1 MAATGLLK
9 RCRRVLLDLSGT
21 LHIEDTVTRNAPVAL
36 QKLRDSGRDVR
47 FVTNTTDQ
55 SRRGLHSQLL
65 QLGFEVR
72 PEEIFTSLSAARQL
86 VDARGLRPLLLLA
99 DGAMEEFEGVDTSS
113 PNAVVIGHAPE
124 HFHYERL
131 REAFRVL
138 MADETNVLVAVHKGR
153 YFQGSGGFELG
164 LGGFVAGLEHS
175 TGRFF
180 MGAVRDMGG
189 SEDDLPGCVMIGD
202 DARDDVGGALECG
215 MQAVLVQT
223 GKYRPGDEA
232 GRACK
237 AVAADFA
244 AAVVECWCNGRTMRV
259 AAGWLSPAAAVGTRR
274 EKDLLKLGEQTDWFL
289 LRAGGKAT
297 IPFKGKACGLLTL
310 LGPDAPT
317 LLIRVD
323 GGLSRRLTLLDRWC
337 YYWRDA
343 VVLLCDGLAD
353 ETHMLDL
360 EVEADPPDH
369 DVLKRP
375 PCSELWDT

>member
-1 MAATGLLK
+1 MAAAGLLK
-9 RCRRVLLDLSGT
+9 RCSRALLDLSGT

-164 LGGFVAGLEHS
+164 LGAFVAGLEHS
-175 TGRFF
+175 TGRHATVVGKPMREFF

-244 AAVVECWCNGRTMRV
+244 AAV
-259 AAGWLSPAAAVGTRR
+259 
-274 EKDLLKLGEQTDWFL
+274 DLL
-289 LRAGGKAT
+289 
-297 IPFKGKACGLLTL
+297 
-310 LGPDAPT
+310 
-317 LLIRVD
+317 
-323 GGLSRRLTLLDRWC
+323 
-337 YYWRDA
+337 
-343 VVLLCDGLAD
+343 
-353 ETHMLDL
+353 L
-360 EVEADPPDH
+360 E
-369 DVLKRP
+369 
-375 PCSELWDT
+375 